1 MRMRLGLVVGFG
13 AGYYLGAKAGHER
26 YDDINRFIDKVKRSD
41 AYETA
46 TEKAKATVE
55 LGVERARDL
64 GGSVGT
70 RDDGAGDADDS
81 LTPTPAV
88 AVTTIGTSAEA
99 VPLIPGSEG

>member
-26 YDDINRFIDKVKRSD
+26 YDDINRFVDKVKRSE

-46 TEKAKATVE
+46 THKAKAAVD

-64 GGSVGT
+64 GGRGGT
-70 RDDGAGDADDS
+70 GDDVSDDG
-81 LTPTPAV
+81 LTTTPTV
-88 AVTTIGTSAEA
+88 VTTNGTSAEVA
-99 VPLIPGSEG
+99 PLIPGGEG

>member
-26 YDDINRFIDKVKRSD
+26 YDDINRFLDKVKRSE

-46 TEKAKATVE
+46 TQKAKAAVE

-64 GGSVGT
+64 GGSGGAAGT
-70 RDDGAGDADDS
+70 GSDDGRGAS
-81 LTPTPAV
+81 PTVVV
-88 AVTTIGTSAEA
+88 ATNGTSAEGA
-99 VPLIPGSEG
+99 PLIPGGEG